1 MKKVVIT
8 GMVLAI
14 ILLTSGCKPAPT
26 LTFSTGECNAN
37 IDPYTQ
43 PSAGILNQTW
53 VSSDTLLV
61 EGYVKTYCGGATIM
75 GDYQVSG
82 DDLILKYT
90 IEAKGPVTSCNCTH
104 KVEYRISGLVVKEF
118 SISISE
124 NK

>member
-1 MKKVVIT
+1 
-8 GMVLAI
+8 
-14 ILLTSGCKPAPT
+14 
-26 LTFSTGECNAN
+26 LTFSTGECNSN
-37 IDPYTQ
+37 IDLYTQ
-43 PSAGILNQTW
+43 SSPGILNHNW

-61 EGYVKTYCGGATIM
+61 EGFVKTFCGGATVK
-75 GDYQVSG
+75 GDYQASG

-90 IEAKGPVTSCNCTH
+90 IEAKEPVTSCNCTH

>member
-1 MKKVVIT
+1 M
-8 GMVLAI
+8 
-14 ILLTSGCKPAPT
+14 
-26 LTFSTGECNAN
+26 TFSTGECNAN

-53 VSSDTLLV
+53 VSSNALLV
-61 EGYVKTYCGGATIM
+61 EGFVKTFWGGATIK
-75 GDYQVSG
+75 GDNQASG

-90 IEAKGPVTSCNCTH
+90 IEAKGPVTSCNCTY

-118 SISISE
+118 SISIRE